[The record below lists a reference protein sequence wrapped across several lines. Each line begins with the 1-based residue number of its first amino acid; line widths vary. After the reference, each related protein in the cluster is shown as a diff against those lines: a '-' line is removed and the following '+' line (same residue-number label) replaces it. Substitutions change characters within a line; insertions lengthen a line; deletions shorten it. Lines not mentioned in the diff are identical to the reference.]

1 MARIL
6 IVEDDTS
13 LAELLAMHLEDSSH
27 QPRVA
32 PTLGDA
38 RSALAQ
44 TSFDSVLL
52 DQQMPDGLGLELLR
66 EIRERE
72 SELPV
77 IMITGIHDTALPIEA
92 IKLGAYDFLRK
103 PMDQAELD
111 HVLASAL
118 RQRRSSGH
126 ATGAELPVERRQS
139 PRIIGKSQAIIGVCK
154 TLGRV
159 APTDAPVLLTGETG
173 TGKEV
178 VARAIHQH
186 SGRTGP
192 FVAVNCS
199 AIVDSLLESELFGH
213 EKGSF
218 TGADQRK
225 PGKFEIAAEGTLFL
239 DEIGDM
245 SPNLQAKLLRVLQE
259 HAFERVGGTR
269 TLHTS
274 ARVIAATNRD
284 LGEEVARQRFRD
296 DLYFRLNVITIHLL
310 PLRERAEDLD
320 LLVPHLLAVIQR
332 KLHKPIARVS
342 QSAWN
347 LMRSYSWPGNI
358 RELENVLTRAAIL
371 AHGDVLT
378 PETLGIAAA
387 TPTAIPAVA
396 QVPASAPELISLEE
410 LASRHVKAILEFTH
424 WHKGK
429 ACEILGISRP
439 ALERRIARLS
449 RATPPNT

>member
-27 QPRVA
+27 QPRIV
-32 PTLGDA
+32 PSLRDA
-38 RSALAQ
+38 RAALAE
-44 TSFDSVLL
+44 TGFDAVLL
-52 DQQMPDGLGLELLR
+52 DQQMPDGLGLDLLR
-66 EIRERE
+66 EIQKHEPD
-72 SELPV
+72 LPV

-92 IKLGAYDFLRK
+92 IKLGAHDFLRK
-103 PMDQAELD
+103 PMDEAELD
-111 HVLASAL
+111 HVLADAL
-118 RQRRSSGH
+118 EHHRSSGH
-126 ATGAELPVERRQS
+126 AIGAELPVERRQS
-139 PRIIGKSQAIIGVCK
+139 PRIIGKSQAIVEVCK

-199 AIVDSLLESELFGH
+199 AIVDTLLESELFGH

-225 PGKFEIAAEGTLFL
+225 QGKFEIAAEGTLFL
-239 DEIGDM
+239 DEIGEM
-245 SPNLQAKLLRVLQE
+245 SPHLQAKLLRVLQE

-320 LLVPHLLAVIQR
+320 LLVPHLLAAIQR
-332 KLHKPIARVS
+332 KLHKPIATVG
-342 QSAWN
+342 QSGWN

-371 AHGDVLT
+371 AQGDVLT
-378 PETLGIAAA
+378 PETLGIPAA
-387 TPTAIPAVA
+387 TPTTVAAVA
-396 QVPASAPELISLEE
+396 QAGSLPELISLEE
-410 LASRHVKAILEFTH
+410 LESRHVKAVLEYTR

-439 ALERRIARLS
+439 SLERRIARLS
-449 RATPPNT
+449 RATRTNT